1 MGLDAQQQHDRLMAR
16 RAKKGLNLEG
26 SKQRLKT
33 ALREKQAFDPIA
45 AAMQDH
51 PGLTRDEAERHARA
65 LGF

>member
-1 MGLDAQQQHDRLMAR
+1 MSLDAQQQHDRHMAR

-45 AAMQDH
+45 AAMRDH
-51 PGLTRDEAERHARA
+51 PGLTRERAEADARV